1 MMMQILWMGW
11 MALLPHFVTP
21 ATAPAPVSGVSAAKD
36 YCHVYGAVY
45 LERDPRYKN
54 TASAIVFLN
63 EEEAF
68 ANLVVYRENNKL
80 FADGPGI
87 WFITPHKA
95 FANHILYV
103 TDQRYQADFTVFYTD
118 VRSSATCRD

>member
-1 MMMQILWMGW
+1 M
-11 MALLPHFVTP
+11 LPHIHTP
-21 ATAPAPVSGVSAAKD
+21 PVAPASAGEVNIDRD
-36 YCHVYGAVY
+36 YCAIYGAVY

-54 TASAIVFLN
+54 TASKIVFLN

-68 ANLVVYRENNKL
+68 ANMVVYRETNKL
-80 FADGPGI
+80 FADGTGI
-87 WFITPHKA
+87 WYITPNKA

-103 TDQRYQADFTVFYTD
+103 TDQRYQADFTVYFTD